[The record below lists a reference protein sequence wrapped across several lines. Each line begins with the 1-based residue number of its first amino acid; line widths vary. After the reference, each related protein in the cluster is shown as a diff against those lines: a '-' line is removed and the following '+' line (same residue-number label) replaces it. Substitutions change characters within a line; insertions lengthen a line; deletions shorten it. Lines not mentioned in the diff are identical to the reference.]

1 MAPLKSPLGFF
12 LIYLPANG
20 LYFLVY
26 EYIQDMAKAQ
36 SKTGEI
42 NTASTIFAGGAAGMA
57 YWILGMPADVLKSRL
72 QSAPEGTYKHG
83 VRSVFK
89 DLIVKDG
96 PLALYRG
103 VTPIMIRAFPAN
115 AACFFG
121 IELANKFFNTGLYF
135 LGYELLTDEYKRRY
149 NRPNVDLIPAIFAG
163 GIAGIFYWVGG
174 MPADVLKSRLQTSP
188 EGKFNGVRAVFADL
202 LKNDGITA
210 LYRGFTPVIIRAFP
224 ANAATFFGIELAN
237 SFFRMVAPNF

>member
-1 MAPLKSPLGFF
+1 MT
-12 LIYLPANG
+12 
-20 LYFLVY
+20 
-26 EYIQDMAKAQ
+26 KAH

-42 NTASTIFAGGAAGMA
+42 NTASTIFAGGAAGIA

-72 QSAPEGTYKHG
+72 QSGKYDIFESYLKHLILMHINLLAAPEGTYKHG

-121 IELANKFFNTGLYF
+121 IELANNFFNL
-135 LGYELLTDEYKRRY
+135 
-149 NRPNVDLIPAIFAG
+149 
-163 GIAGIFYWVGG
+163 
-174 MPADVLKSRLQTSP
+174 
-188 EGKFNGVRAVFADL
+188 
-202 LKNDGITA
+202 
-210 LYRGFTPVIIRAFP
+210 
-224 ANAATFFGIELAN
+224 
-237 SFFRMVAPNF
+237 VAPNF

>member
-121 IELANKFFNTGLYF
+121 IELANKFFNT
-135 LGYELLTDEYKRRY
+135 
-149 NRPNVDLIPAIFAG
+149 
-163 GIAGIFYWVGG
+163 
-174 MPADVLKSRLQTSP
+174 
-188 EGKFNGVRAVFADL
+188 
-202 LKNDGITA
+202 
-210 LYRGFTPVIIRAFP
+210 FTP
-224 ANAATFFGIELAN
+224 
-237 SFFRMVAPNF
+237 NF